1 MSQQKPISRPW
12 QVATITGSIWGAFE
26 IVAGS
31 LLHNL
36 AVPMVA
42 GTILSAIGVVI
53 MVTGARLYGEKG
65 IFWRSALV
73 CAALKTVSPSP
84 VILSPMLGIG
94 LEGLLMELGVLLLGN
109 NIVGYVLGGGLALV
123 SILGFKFVRLIMIYG
138 TDLVEAYKSVF
149 GFAFSTNSLSILPVA
164 ILVVIFL
171 AIGAFAAYSGYLG
184 ATRIKLR
191 MQELPLLNIT
201 LSTDGY
207 KPTTKKLQY
216 KGGLLFLG
224 FHIVWL
230 AAFIALKDTV
240 TSPLWISAGVA
251 YLLLCFFRYGRIR
264 VMISRPKFA
273 LAILAVSI
281 VSSVLISF
289 TESNAAST
297 LQQITIYALT
307 IFVRAL
313 VVLVSFT
320 CIGIEIMSKGVSR
333 HFNSK
338 MFGPFAHSYKHAH
351 KALPQ
356 MLSHLKNSKLQ
367 VHKPLPIIEKMFMH
381 FSGLNVSAKK
391 SAKIFIVTADKHA
404 GKTTFI
410 KELVASLKNIEI
422 NYVGFFAEG
431 IWRDDGKRAGFNL
444 VTLPQNIVIPLSNRE
459 NTCWEQH
466 GPFRYNPKALA
477 EGKQLLEDAGRD
489 SIIIIDEIGK
499 QELNGNIWAQALEKA
514 LNHNASAIV
523 ITVRKLY
530 LQDVIEKWQLHSAT
544 IVDATTDCPEEIAKT
559 MVSNNS

>member
-1 MSQQKPISRPW
+1 MTQQKPISRPW

-42 GTILSAIGVVI
+42 GTILSAIGVMV

-109 NIVGYVLGGGLALV
+109 NIVGYGLGGGLALV

-138 TDLVEAYKSVF
+138 TDLIEAYKSVF
-149 GFAFSTNSLSILPVA
+149 SFAFSTDSLSILPVA
-164 ILVVIFL
+164 ILVIIYL
-171 AIGAFAAYSGYLG
+171 AIGAFAAYTGYIG
-184 ATRIKLR
+184 ANRLKLR
-191 MQELPLLNIT
+191 IQELPLLNIT
-201 LSTDGY
+201 SSPDGY
-207 KPTTKKLQY
+207 KPTTKKTQY
-216 KGGLLFLG
+216 KGGILFLS

-230 AAFIALKDTV
+230 AAFIALKDIVET
-240 TSPLWISAGVA
+240 PLWLSGGLV
-251 YLLLCFFRYGRIR
+251 YLLLCYFRYGRIR
-264 VMISRPKFA
+264 AMVSRPKFA

-281 VSSVLISF
+281 VSSVLINF
-289 TESNAAST
+289 TGSNAIPT
-297 LQQITIYALT
+297 VQQVMVYTLT
-307 IFVRAL
+307 IFARAL
-313 VVLVSFT
+313 VVVVSFT
-320 CIGIEIMSKGVSR
+320 CIGIEIMSKGVAR

-338 MFGPFAHSYKHAH
+338 VLGSFAYSYKQAH

-356 MLSHLKNSKLQ
+356 ILIHFKGSKIQ
-367 VHKPLPIIEKMFMH
+367 IHKPLPLIEKMFMH
-381 FSGLNVSAKK
+381 FNGLNVSAKK
-391 SAKIFIVTADKHA
+391 SVKIFIVTADKHA

-431 IWRDDGKRAGFNL
+431 LWRDDGKRAGFNL

-459 NTCWEQH
+459 NTSWEQY
-466 GPFRYNPKALA
+466 GPFYYNPQALA
-477 EGKQLLEDAGRD
+477 CGQRIVENSQAK
-489 SIIIIDEIGK
+489 SVIIMDEIGK
-499 QELNGNIWAQALEKA
+499 QELNGNIWAQALESA
-514 LNHNASAIV
+514 LSKNANSIV

-530 LQDVIEKWQLHSAT
+530 LQDVIDKWQLHSAT
-544 IVDATTDCPEEIAKT
+544 IVDATTDCPDDIAKLLLT
-559 MVSNNS
+559 K